1 MTGRTDPLG
10 LSKGALPRCGGANF
24 VWALLIAVA
33 LLGGCASSSKPKPTP
48 LDPLTPTLTPK
59 AAWNSRIDAVQF
71 PLTVAVVG
79 NTFTLAGSDG
89 SVLALDADSGR
100 ELWRGNAGAKLSAGV
115 GTDGRFA
122 AVVTRDGELV
132 VFEQGQVKWRKPL
145 AARVSTAPLVAGE
158 RVFVVGVDRIVRA
171 FDALDGR
178 RIWTLQRPSD
188 PLTLAQ
194 AGVLVPFKDTLI
206 VGQGSRM
213 VGVDP
218 TAGTV
223 RWDVPVGSPRG
234 ANEIERLADLVAPS
248 ARVGNLICARSFQ
261 AAVGCVD
268 AQRGATVWSRNIGG
282 TDGVAADAEFVFA
295 ADATDRLT
303 AWKTPSGDVAWSS
316 DKYLYR
322 GMSAPVIVGKSVVF
336 GDIEGTVHWFARD
349 TGEAQARQ
357 TTDGSAIAAAPV
369 VAGSTMLVVTKNGGL
384 YAYRTQ

>member
-1 MTGRTDPLG
+1 MKGFVNRFAG
-10 LSKGALPRCGGANF
+10 GSNGAVWGAVIAGALL
-24 VWALLIAVA
+24 V
-33 LLGGCASSSKPKPTP
+33 GCAGSSRPKPTP
-48 LDPLTPTLTPK
+48 LDALTPTLTPRP
-59 AAWNSRIDAVQF
+59 AWNARVDAVQF
-71 PLTVAVVG
+71 PLNVAVVG

-89 SVLALDADSGR
+89 SVLALDADTGR
-100 ELWRGNAGAKLSAGV
+100 ELWRASAGAKLSAGV
-115 GTDGRFA
+115 GSDGRFS

-145 AARVSTAPLVAGE
+145 SARVATAPLVAGE
-158 RVFVVGVDRIVRA
+158 RVFVVGVDRVVRA

-178 RIWTLQRPSD
+178 RLWTLQRPSD
-188 PLTLAQ
+188 PLALTQ
-194 AGVLVPFKDTLI
+194 AGVLAPFKDTLI
-206 VGQGSRM
+206 VGQGPRM

-234 ANEIERLADLVAPS
+234 ANEIERLADLVAPP

-268 AQRGATVWSRNIGG
+268 AQRGATVWSRNTGG
-282 TDGVAADAEFVFA
+282 TDGVAADAEFVFG

-322 GMSAPVIVGKSVVF
+322 GMSAPVIAGKSVVF
-336 GDIEGTVHWFARD
+336 GDMEGTVHWFARD

-357 TTDGSAIAAAPV
+357 TTDGSAIVTAPV
-369 VAGSTMLVVTKNGGL
+369 IAGSTMLVVTKNGGL
-384 YAYRTQ
+384 YAFKQP